1 MKTKGQT
8 GSLWPKLY
16 TESPSPSSPYPLPQT
31 SVKDPVLKDPPLLV
45 STGLRAWVQ
54 DVRLWGHFRSHAQ
67 EAAPHNTLVIKFLPK

>member
-16 TESPSPSSPYPLPQT
+16 TESPSPSSPYPLCKGPR
-31 SVKDPVLKDPPLLV
+31 LKDPPLLV